1 MIMNIKTKLANK
13 SNYNNG
19 RNSPIKYIVILFKK
33 LVFKVYQELDLKV
46 YSEIKNLISFHFEFY
61 K

>member
-1 MIMNIKTKLANK
+1 MIVNIKTKLANK

-33 LVFKVYQELDLKV
+33 LVFKVFLRC
-46 YSEIKNLISFHFEFY
+46 IKS
-61 K
+61 